1 MLIIDAQV
9 RNFKKWDILND
20 TSIWPNNPT
29 KGDYSK
35 HVDFLKN
42 FIERRMAWLDGKF
55 NIKEGEIFQ

>member
-1 MLIIDAQV
+1 V
-9 RNFKKWDILND
+9 RNFRKWDILND

-29 KGDYSK
+29 KGDYYK